1 MILFEDANKIIQ
13 QNANKF
19 SLKTEKVTIFD
30 SLNRVLATDV
40 VCDRDLPPFNRVAMD
55 GYACKKEDLFSK
67 LKIIDFVAAGQ
78 MPTKTINKGECA
90 KVMTGC
96 PLPNGADMVFKVE
109 LSKELNNNYVIFTG
123 TEKDGKISNY
133 CKAGEDNKKGEV
145 ILEKGTLLHSGH
157 CGILSS
163 LGVFQV
169 EVFKQ
174 PKVGIIA
181 TGDELVEPDETPEN
195 HQIRNAN
202 SYILYSQCKKIN
214 CIPIY
219 YGIAKD
225 KEEEIDSLFKKAISE
240 CDVILMTGGVSMGD
254 FDLVP
259 DILQNNNFAIL
270 FNKVAVKPGK
280 PTNFSVT
287 DNKVCFGMPGNPVST
302 FMIFEVMVKPF
313 LYKLMG
319 LKPKISSI
327 KLPLAKDI
335 TRKSAKRTQWIPIYI
350 NSNGK
355 VVNLPYHGSGHF
367 TSLANATGII
377 SIPKGIKTLTKG
389 QLVDVRQI

>member
-1 MILFEDANKIIQ
+1 MILFEEANKIIEE
-13 QNANKF
+13 NVNRF
-19 SLKTEKVTIFD
+19 TLKTEKVSIFD
-30 SLNRVLATDV
+30 SLNRSLATDV

-55 GYACKKEDLFSK
+55 GYACKREDLFSK
-67 LKIIDFVAAGQ
+67 LKIVDFVAAGQ
-78 MPTKTINKGECA
+78 KPTKTIEKGECA

-96 PLPNGADMVFKVE
+96 PLPKGADMVFKVE
-109 LSKELNNNYVIFTG
+109 LSKEVENGYVVFTG
-123 TEKDGKISNY
+123 NEKDGQVSNF
-133 CKAGEDNKKGEV
+133 CKTGEDNKKGEI

-157 CGILSS
+157 SGILSS
-163 LGVFQV
+163 LGVF
-169 EVFKQ
+169 EVLVYVP

-181 TGDELVEPDETPEN
+181 TGDELVEPNVVPES

-202 SYILYSQCKKIN
+202 SYILYSQCKKIG
-214 CIPIY
+214 CIPKY

-225 KEEEIDSLFKKAISE
+225 KEEEIDKMFKTAISE

-259 DILQNNNFAIL
+259 DILKNNGFEIL

-280 PTNFSVT
+280 PTTFSVNK
-287 DNKVCFGMPGNPVST
+287 NKVCFGMPGNPVST

-319 LKPKISSI
+319 LKQKQEVL
-327 KLPLAKDI
+327 KLPLAQEIK
-335 TRKSAKRTQWIPIYI
+335 RKSTKRTQWIPVYI
-350 NSNGK
+350 NNEGQ

-367 TSLANATGII
+367 TSLAKATGII
-377 SIPKGIKTLTKG
+377 ALEKG
-389 QLVDVRQI
+389 QIVNVRQI